1 MRGPIRGIVPLLG
14 RISDHDQLLQL
25 IGDSRLVLIG
35 ASTHGTREFYR
46 LRVAIT
52 KRLLTERGFNA
63 VCIEGEWPAAE
74 RVNQYVRGSS
84 TEVDAATALDGFR
97 QFPNWLWR
105 NTEVVEFVHWL
116 RQHNDRCGVHGQP
129 KAGFYGL
136 DLFSFTASIEAVIR
150 SLHEIDPVFAVRA
163 RKRYQTPTRDN
174 VLAELVEIQRQ
185 AARFEG
191 RDAVPLPYFSAEQ
204 NARVVANAEQYFSS
218 AHENA
223 TVAWN
228 LREMHMH
235 YTLER
240 LSRHLA
246 ARDGSA
252 RVVAWLHNAH
262 AGNAQATSLVQAGRL
277 TVGGLLRRR
286 YGTAVILVALMT
298 YKGSVTA
305 AADWHL
311 PGEPTKLRPARPD
324 SFEYGCHAIEEPR
337 FFLPLRGLTN
347 DDGAFP
353 LTAHQRLVGVVYSR
367 AGEAERPLLFA
378 RVPEQFDALYFVDSS
393 HAVEALETGVTW
405 DDGDPP
411 PTYPTGL

>member
-35 ASTHGTREFYR
+35 TSTHGTREFHR

-63 VCIEGEWPAAE
+63 VCIQGEWPASE
-74 RVNQYVRGSS
+74 RVNQYVHGAS

-97 QFPNWLWR
+97 HFPNWLWR

-116 RQHNDRCGVHGQP
+116 RQYNDRCGVQGQP
-129 KAGFYGL
+129 KTGFYGL
-136 DLFSFTASIEAVIR
+136 DLFGFSASIEAAVR
-150 SLHEIDPVFAVRA
+150 SLNEIDPVIAVRA

-174 VLAELVEIQRQ
+174 VLAELIEIQRQ
-185 AARFEG
+185 AARFES
-191 RDAVPLPYFSAEQ
+191 RDDLPELYFSAEQ
-204 NARVVANAEQYFSS
+204 NARVVANAEQYFSAALES
-218 AHENA
+218 A

-235 YTLER
+235 YTLDR
-240 LSRHLA
+240 ISRHVA
-246 ARDGSA
+246 ARNGSA

-262 AGNAQATSLVQAGRL
+262 AGNAQATSLAQAGRL

-286 YGTAVILVALMT
+286 YGKAVILVALMT
-298 YKGSVTA
+298 YKGSVMA

-311 PGEPTKLRPARPD
+311 PGEATKLRPARTD
-324 SFEYGCHAIEEPR
+324 TFEYGCHAIEEPR
-337 FFLPLRGLTN
+337 FFLSLRGLS
-347 DDGAFP
+347 DDDSTFP
-353 LTAHQRLVGVVYSR
+353 LTAHERLVGVVYSR
-367 AGEAERPLLFA
+367 AGEAERPLIFA
-378 RVPEQFDALYFVDSS
+378 RVPDQFDALYFVDSS
-393 HAVEALETGVTW
+393 HAVEPLETAVTW
-405 DDGDPP
+405 EDGEPP